1 MAFPFLCFIHVIE
14 DTSKHGWVEG
24 CILGSE
30 EGRGGEEVGEGGGGG
45 VGERG
50 RGEEGREGERKGKG
64 REE

>member
-1 MAFPFLCFIHVIE
+1 MLLRV
-14 DTSKHGWVEG
+14 V
-24 CILGSE
+24 LLE
-30 EGRGGEEVGEGGGGG
+30 ERRGRVGGGEEVGEGSGGG